1 MLVRILDLGKGGKQE
16 TKKKFQRKD
25 WNQQEAYLTNDVSL
39 ETNQGHHSEG
49 QVRGWEGRGGAGF
62 STGIH
67 YCPTTD
73 IKLVSSSPNSKNYC
87 QKRKKYCGIKS
98 SKNCSMSLT

>member
-1 MLVRILDLGKGGKQE
+1 MRILDLGDGRKQE

-25 WNQQEAYLTNDVSL
+25 WNQQETYLTNDVSL
-39 ETNQGHHSEG
+39 ETNQGHHGEG
-49 QVRGWEGRGGAGF
+49 QVRGWEGRGGAGY
-62 STGIH
+62 

-87 QKRKKYCGIKS
+87 QKRKKI
-98 SKNCSMSLT
+98 LWH